1 MKEQDNKTAEEQP
14 NEVEIGRTVKVMA
27 YVL

>member
-1 MKEQDNKTAEEQP
+1 MKEQEDKTAEEQP
-14 NEVEIGRTVKVMA
+14 SEVEIGRTVKVIA